1 MSAAKKGNVSA
12 VRDFLRAGK
21 VRPTTRNRVSALSS
35 VIYMRVLC
43 CSVLFCSVLCVLSSV
58 QFFAC

>member
-12 VRDFLRAGK
+12 VRDYLRSGK

-35 VIYMRVLC
+35 VLF
-43 CSVLFCSVLCVLSSV
+43 CSVLFCSALLCSLRVEFCDV
-58 QFFAC
+58 M